1 MLFTQ
6 HLALAQHTLVHK
18 EENSLYLTGQELLQ
32 SQKFGAARIAFEK
45 FIETYPRNNNVVNAE
60 YYRAF
65 SSLQLFNP
73 DAEQLFEQFISKYP
87 YHTKA
92 TSAYYDLGKFYY
104 NNKNYDKTIEYLEK
118 VDFNKLT
125 PEEQTGGKF
134 RLGYAHF
141 TKKDFE
147 KALTNFNGIK
157 NQQSSYTAASNYYA
171 AYIEYKKDDYEAA
184 LTDLK
189 KAENDEI
196 YKSLAPIMAAS
207 IYYKKGDFDQVV
219 TYSESVLKSK
229 STPTGYEELYLL
241 MAEAMYKKKN
251 FKAALDYYNQ
261 YLTVGKGKPTSEVQY
276 RIGYAAFKVKD
287 FATAIANFKNVAIN
301 KDSSGQSASYLLGVS
316 YMNTNN
322 KAFALVAFDQ
332 ARKTDFNK
340 SIKKE
345 ATFNYAKLC
354 LDLEKYDEGISIL
367 KDFIKKYPTDSHE
380 DEAQEM
386 LSESLA
392 NSNNPAEALA
402 YIATIKNK
410 TSRVN
415 ASLQKVAFNRGVELF
430 NANKYNEAIE
440 MFDKSLGAYSD
451 VPLKVATNFWK
462 GEALSV
468 NKDYEG
474 AVKCY
479 SFVFQNAQKDSEY
492 HIKTR
497 YGIGYAYYNNKMY
510 EKALPHFKEYVTQL
524 KNEKIRPN
532 YNDAVLRLADL
543 YYVTKQYT
551 EATQYYDQI
560 ISLKSIDVDY
570 AYFQKGL
577 ILGINGKYNEAI
589 AALDMVISKYPNSL
603 YFDNALFQKADFE
616 LENSSYPNA
625 IAGFTKIISLHPNSG
640 YIPYAYLK
648 RAIAYSNLQK
658 HGEAVSDYKLILDK
672 FATHPVAQNAILGL
686 QESIAAS
693 GKSENMD
700 EVLAKYKEANPK
712 SDALIKIEFEN
723 AKSLYN
729 DQKYAQAIESLNNY
743 TKTYEGNPNQ
753 QEVNYFLAESY
764 YRLKDKINAIG
775 AYRIVAQDLQSPY
788 YNKAIMRLAELEFA
802 NQSYEP
808 SKKFYKQ
815 LLAGAK
821 NKKERC
827 NAWLGL
833 MENHFFLQQYDSS
846 NLYINEIL
854 NNGNATVDAENKA
867 LLYLG
872 KIAMNQ
878 GQTEKAMDA
887 FINTINNA
895 KDENGAEAQYLMA
908 EILFSQKQNKQ
919 SLETLYDLNNNFSSY
934 ENWKGKSFLLMAEN
948 FVQMNE
954 MFQAKA
960 TLNSLI
966 EKSPNKDVVAKAK
979 LKLAEIDSKEKTLE
993 PSATDST
1000 NQ

>member
-1 MLFTQ
+1 MLQ
-6 HLALAQHTLVHK
+6 GQNTLVQK
-18 EENSLYLTGQELLQ
+18 EENSSYQTGLELLQ
-32 SQKFGAARIAFEK
+32 SQKYGAARNQFEK
-45 FIETYPRNNNVVNAE
+45 FAAAYPNDSKTPNAK
-60 YYRAF
+60 YYAAY
-65 SSLQLFNP
+65 SALQLFNP
-73 DAEQLFEQFISKYP
+73 DAEGLFENFISQYP

-92 TSAYYDLGKFYY
+92 VSAYFDLGSFYY
-104 NNKNYDKTIEYLEK
+104 ANKNYDKTIEYLEK
-118 VDFNKLT
+118 SNLSNLSQDRRV
-125 PEEQTGGKF
+125 EGKF
-134 RLGYAHF
+134 KLGYAYF
-141 TKKDFE
+141 TKKEFE
-147 KALTNFNGIK
+147 KALSNFDDIK
-157 NQQSSYTAASNYYA
+157 NLESKHSAASNYYA
-171 AYIEYKKDDYEAA
+171 AYIEYKKDNYDTA
-184 LTDLK
+184 LADLK
-189 KAENDEI
+189 KAENDEN

-207 IYYKKGDFDQVV
+207 IYYKKGDFDQVIS
-219 TYSESVLKSK
+219 YSESILKSK
-229 STPTGYEELYLL
+229 TTPTGYEELYLL
-241 MAEAMYKKKN
+241 MAEAMYQKKDYK
-251 FKAALDYYNQ
+251 KALENYNQ
-261 YLTVGKGKPTSEVQY
+261 YLTVGKGKPTAEVQY

-301 KDSSGQSASYLLGVS
+301 KDSSGQAASYLLGVS
-316 YMNTNN
+316 YMNTSNRP
-322 KAFALVAFDQ
+322 FALVAFDQ

-345 ATFNYAKLC
+345 ATFNYAKIC

-367 KDFIKKYPTDSHE
+367 KDFIKKYPTDAHE

-392 NSNNPAEALA
+392 NSNNPSEALA

-410 TSRVN
+410 TPRVN
-415 ASLQKVAFNRGVELF
+415 ASLQKVAFHKGVELF
-430 NANKYNEAIE
+430 NASKYNEAIE
-440 MFDKSLGAYSD
+440 MFDKSLNAYSD
-451 VPLKVATNFWK
+451 MEVKVAANFWK

-474 AVKCY
+474 AVRCY
-479 SFVFQNAQKDSEY
+479 SYVFQNAQKDSDY
-492 HIKTR
+492 HMKAR

-510 EKALPHFKEYVTQL
+510 EKALPHFKEYVALL
-524 KNEKIRPN
+524 KSEKIRPN

-543 YYVTKQYT
+543 YYVTKQYS
-551 EATQYYDQI
+551 EATLYCDQI
-560 ISLKSIDVDY
+560 ISLKTIDIDY

-577 ILGINGKYNEAI
+577 ILGINGKYPEAI
-589 AALDMVISKYPNSL
+589 AALEVVISKYPNSL

-616 LENSSYPNA
+616 LENSSYANA
-625 IAGFTKIISLHPNSG
+625 VAGFTKIISLHPNSG

-658 HGEAVSDYKLILDK
+658 HSEAVADYKLILDK
-672 FATHPVAQNAILGL
+672 FANHPVAQNAILGL
-686 QESIAAS
+686 QEAVAAS

-700 EVLAKYKEANPK
+700 DVLAKYKEANPK
-712 SDALIKIEFEN
+712 SDALVKIEFEN

-729 DQKYAQAIESLNNY
+729 DQKYAQAIESFNNY

-753 QEVNYFLAESY
+753 QEVNYYLAESY
-764 YRLKDKINAIG
+764 YRLKDNINAIG
-775 AYRIVAQDLQSPY
+775 AYRIVYQDVLSPY

-808 SKKFYKQ
+808 AIKYYKQ
-815 LLAGAK
+815 LMAGAK

-833 MENHFFLQQYDSS
+833 MESHFYLQQFDSA
-846 NLYINEIL
+846 NIYINEIL

-872 KIAMNQ
+872 KIAKTQ
-878 GQTEKAMDA
+878 GQNDKAMDA
-887 FINTINNA
+887 FINTINSA

-908 EILFSQKQNKQ
+908 EILFAQKQYKQ
-919 SLETLYDLNNNFSSY
+919 SLETLYDLNNNFASY

-948 FVQMNE
+948 FIQLNE
-954 MFQAKA
+954 IFQAKA

-966 EKSPNKDVVAKAK
+966 EKSPSKDTVGKAK
-979 LKLAEIDSKEKTLE
+979 LRLGELEAKEKALEPAAIDS
-993 PSATDST
+993 S